1 MDRINKMIDL
11 HTHSTASDGTLT
23 PAELVRHARDRGVEV
38 LSLTD
43 HDTLSGLAEA
53 IGEAERLGMDFVP
66 GIEISAEFEPG
77 TLHILGYY
85 LNPSDKALE
94 DKLTWLR
101 EGRDNRNDVI
111 LGKLTSL
118 GHPLTMEDV
127 LVFAQGESVGRPH
140 IADAMVAKG
149 YVVDKEQAFDMYL
162 AKGGPA
168 YADKERMS
176 AGNAISLIR
185 NAGGLAVLAHPQ
197 WLGLDRSALS
207 SFVHDLR
214 EMGLAGLEAYYYSH
228 SPDDTRFYVTLAK
241 EHGMLVTGGTDFHG
255 PGGLKGT
262 EIGKGTGRMNVPREI
277 ADQLR
282 EAWEVTRSA

>member
-140 IADAMVAKG
+140 IEG
-149 YVVDKEQAFDMYL
+149 
-162 AKGGPA
+162 
-168 YADKERMS
+168 
-176 AGNAISLIR
+176 
-185 NAGGLAVLAHPQ
+185 VL
-197 WLGLDRSALS
+197 R
-207 SFVHDLR
+207 
-214 EMGLAGLEAYYYSH
+214 Y
-228 SPDDTRFYVTLAK
+228 
-241 EHGMLVTGGTDFHG
+241 
-255 PGGLKGT
+255 
-262 EIGKGTGRMNVPREI
+262 
-277 ADQLR
+277 
-282 EAWEVTRSA
+282 